1 MFSPFSLFCSLI
13 GRYRLFCLPS
23 DHILIRLL
31 HLPFHQICQRNIV
44 HHTVD
49 GIVQF
54 FPEHHRNALI
64 FPAAV
69 GAVFYT
75 VHRRKATLGQTQV
88 YSSGFR
94 FRE

>member
-23 DHILIRLL
+23 DYILIRLL

-54 FPEHHRNALI
+54 FQSI
-64 FPAAV
+64 
-69 GAVFYT
+69 T
-75 VHRRKATLGQTQV
+75 VTH
-88 YSSGFR
+88 
-94 FRE
+94 